1 MMRIIA
7 GPLCAAGA
15 AALLV
20 GCGADANTD
29 RVGVEQGSAAQPA
42 TAAATL
48 APAQQAYAA
57 VNNRM
62 HTGMQAIDPDPDVA
76 FAQGMIVH
84 HQGAVDMARVM
95 LQHGRD
101 PEMRRFAQ
109 GVIDAQTAEIA
120 TLNAWLA
127 KRGKAVVAPAAQAT
141 GAVPP
146 ITDHSAH

>member
-1 MMRIIA
+1 MRMIA

-20 GCGADANTD
+20 ACGADANTD
-29 RVGVEQGSAAQPA
+29 RVGVEHGSAAKSA
-42 TAAATL
+42 TATL

-120 TLNAWLA
+120 TLNAWLD
-127 KRGKAVVAPAAQAT
+127 KRGKAVTAPAAQAT
-141 GAVPP
+141 GTAPP